1 MSLEIQLNP
10 NIDLEKYARI
20 YAEKG
25 RVHIPNILTEKSAR
39 YIENLLIH
47 HTPWRTNFNDGEKGH
62 TLYEEQIEAMNDV
75 QRDMLNTHVKTSA
88 IHGFQYVFNAY
99 SLSDTRENNIEQDLE
114 IQKILDFVN
123 TKEYL
128 DFARIITAEQ
138 GVDFADAQCT
148 LYRAGHFLTDH
159 LDDVKDKRRFAAMVF
174 NFTNSWR
181 TDWGGIL
188 QFIDDDGHIS
198 QGIMPVFN
206 SLNLLKVPQKHSVS
220 YVAPHAEGGRYSV
233 TGWLRAGKAPTL

>member
-114 IQKILDFVN
+114 IQKILDFIKKCVIINLSMFWKCVN
-123 TKEYL
+123 
-128 DFARIITAEQ
+128 I
-138 GVDFADAQCT
+138 
-148 LYRAGHFLTDH
+148 
-159 LDDVKDKRRFAAMVF
+159 
-174 NFTNSWR
+174 SW
-181 TDWGGIL
+181 
-188 QFIDDDGHIS
+188 
-198 QGIMPVFN
+198 
-206 SLNLLKVPQKHSVS
+206 K
-220 YVAPHAEGGRYSV
+220 
-233 TGWLRAGKAPTL
+233 